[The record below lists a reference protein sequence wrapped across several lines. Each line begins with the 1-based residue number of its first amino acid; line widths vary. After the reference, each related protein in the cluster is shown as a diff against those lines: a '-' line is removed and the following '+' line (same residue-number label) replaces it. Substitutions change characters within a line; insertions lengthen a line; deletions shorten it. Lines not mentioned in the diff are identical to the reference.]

1 MPLDLPDVVYDTQ
14 YNINTATEM
23 RSGHNL
29 RRLKRYPAF
38 YRRLRSRQRIG
49 NLIYRAIAVIVLDYG
64 GLLGLATLLWGA
76 IEHRFKRLRSQAP
89 TTN

>member
-14 YNINTATEM
+14 YNVNTATEM

-49 NLIYRAIAVIVLDYG
+49 NLIYRAMAVIVLDYG
-64 GLLGLATLLWGA
+64 GLLGLAALLWGA
-76 IEHRFKRLRSQAP
+76 IEQSFKRRKPQAP
-89 TTN
+89 TAN